1 MLASI
6 SPLGERARRQRYAV
20 TVAAYVA
27 ASTLAGGLLG
37 GLLGTVGAPWAGTR
51 GSMLAIG
58 TLAIIGLLLDARVFG
73 LRVPGPRRQV
83 NEDWL
88 ATYRGWV
95 YGIGYGAQLGLG
107 VTTIVTASITWVAF
121 ACAAATG
128 SLGAGMLVGATFGL
142 ARALPVLATARSH
155 EPSALRNTLARLERL
170 RPPAARVA
178 TLLQVTFAVT
188 LLAATT
194 VHIA

>member
-27 ASTLAGGLLG
+27 ASTLAGALLG
-37 GLLGTVGAPWAGTR
+37 GLLGAVGAPWAGTR
-51 GSMLAIG
+51 GSMLVIG
-58 TLAIIGLLLDARVFG
+58 VLAIAGLLLDARAFG

-107 VTTIVTASITWVAF
+107 VTTIITASITWVAF

-128 SLGAGMLVGATFGL
+128 SLAAGMLVGGTFGL
-142 ARALPVLATARSH
+142 ARALPVLATARAH
-155 EPSALRNTLARLERL
+155 DPSTLRATLARLERL

-178 TLLQVTFAVT
+178 TVLQVTLAVA
-188 LLAATT
+188 LLGAIT
-194 VHIA
+194 VQVA

>member
-6 SPLGERARRQRYAV
+6 SPLGERARRQHYSV

-27 ASTLAGGLLG
+27 ASTLAGALLG
-37 GLLGTVGAPWAGTR
+37 ALLGAVGAPWAGTR
-51 GSMLAIG
+51 GSMLVIG
-58 TLAIIGLLLDARVFG
+58 VLAIVGLLLDARAFG

-95 YGIGYGAQLGLG
+95 YGIGFGAQLGLG
-107 VTTIVTASITWVAF
+107 VATIVTASITWVAF

-128 SLGAGMLVGATFGL
+128 SLAAGMLVGATFGL
-142 ARALPVLATARSH
+142 ARAVPVLATARAH
-155 EPSALRNTLARLERL
+155 DPSTLRATLARLERL
-170 RPPAARVA
+170 RPPAARLA
-178 TLLQVTFAVT
+178 TVLQVTFAVA
-188 LLAATT
+188 LLGVIT
-194 VHIA
+194 VQVA

>member
-6 SPLGERARRQRYAV
+6 SPLGERARQQRYAV
-20 TVAAYVA
+20 TVVAYVV
-27 ASTLAGGLLG
+27 ASTVAGSLLG
-37 GLLGTVGAPWAGTR
+37 GALGALGAPWAGTVAATVVV
-51 GSMLAIG
+51 GVLAI
-58 TLAIIGLLLDARVFG
+58 AGLLFDARAFG

-121 ACAAATG
+121 ACAAGAG
-128 SLGAGMLVGATFGL
+128 SLAAGMLVGATFG
-142 ARALPVLATARSH
+142 AVRALPVLATARVH
-155 EPSALRNTLARLERL
+155 DPSALRATLARLERV
-170 RPPAARVA
+170 RPRVTRVA
-178 TLLQVTFAVT
+178 TVLQAVVAVVLLTAITVR
-188 LLAATT
+188 LA
-194 VHIA
+194 